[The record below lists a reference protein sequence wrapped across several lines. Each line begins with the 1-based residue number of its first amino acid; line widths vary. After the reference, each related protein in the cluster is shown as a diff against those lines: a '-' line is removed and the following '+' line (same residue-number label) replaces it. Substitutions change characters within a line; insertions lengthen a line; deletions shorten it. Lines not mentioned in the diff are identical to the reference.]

1 MHPVVW
7 VRSLAAAIPPPAQS
21 GGTGASVAL
30 PDLLAPGAARAPS
43 YKRQISRP
51 LRLFLSSAT
60 IKVCSAGTPA
70 SKAFDATGNTA
81 HSEAERREARNDAFR
96 AS

>member
-1 MHPVVW
+1 MYPLVW
-7 VRSLAAAIPPPAQS
+7 VQSLAIAIPHPAQS
-21 GGTGASVAL
+21 GGAGASVAL

-51 LRLFLSSAT
+51 LRLFLRSSSIT
-60 IKVCSAGTPA
+60 VCPAGKPA

-81 HSEAERREARNDAFR
+81 HSEAERPEASNDAFT
-96 AS
+96 AL